1 MDVNEILSAFV
12 DGEAV
17 EPAALASA
25 LAAPGAREAL
35 IDFVRLRAAFADESR
50 PSDAFEEE
58 MRGRLAGRRAPWG
71 ARPLRWAAAAAL
83 IALAGVGVLDIGR
96 RFRPAPSPDEPPS
109 ASRVL
114 RYEPGVDWMPIKGR

>member
-12 DGEAV
+12 DGEPV

-25 LAAPGAREAL
+25 LAVPGAREAL
-35 IDFVRLRAAFADESR
+35 IDFVRLRAAFADDR
-50 PSDAFEEE
+50 QPSDAFAQG
-58 MRGRLAGRRAPWG
+58 MRGRLAGRRSPWN
-71 ARPLRWAAAAAL
+71 ARPLRLAAAAAL
-83 IALAGVGVLDIGR
+83 LALAGVGALDIGR

-114 RYEPGVDWMPIKGR
+114 RYEPGVDWMPVKGR